1 MNLKLFL
8 HYFKSI
14 TSLYENYF
22 MCCLQIPHGAATFLP
37 YILAA
42 TQTYFIYL
50 QPSDTIFTIAVP
62 SAQIL
67 NPFTTF

>member
-1 MNLKLFL
+1 
-8 HYFKSI
+8 
-14 TSLYENYF
+14 